1 VIGCPYRDRAPLVCL
16 QPLIPVS
23 VEQLPGHLD
32 ESGHSLPVADWEP
45 VRRQFARDGG
55 YRYMALGEDR
65 RLIAGGASVDAVRRW
80 LIDVTGLQ
88 WDGKEWARST
98 TPEDVREVTRR
109 VIYER
114 ATMRPV
120 GGVNLHAIDHRHR
133 TAELGIYV
141 GETDC
146 WGKGYGTEATMLVLD
161 YGFNALG
168 LHNIMLRVFSHNPRA
183 IRAYEKAGF
192 RVIGRRREAHRHGGE
207 VHDDIYMDCL
217 STEFA
222 SPVLR
227 QMPGPPGKGP

>member
-1 VIGCPYRDRAPLVCL
+1 MEPDGQQPAPIINIAGEKV
-16 QPLIPVS
+16 
-23 VEQLPGHLD
+23 
-32 ESGHSLPVADWEP
+32 
-45 VRRQFARDGG
+45 
-55 YRYMALGEDR
+55 ALGPLR
-65 RLIAGGASVDAVRRW
+65 RDLMPFYQKWFNDFR
-80 LIDVTGLQ
+80 VTGMMSHGCRPMT
-88 WDGKEWARST
+88 WEAEEAWYERASRS
-98 TPEDVREVTRR
+98 ENIVYF

-114 ATMRPV
+114 ATLRPI

-133 TAELGIYV
+133 TAGLGIYV

-217 STEFA
+217 ATEFR
-222 SPVLR
+222 SPVLGR
-227 QMPGPPGKGP
+227 MLEPPGEGP

>member
-1 VIGCPYRDRAPLVCL
+1 MEPDGQQPAPILNITGDKV
-16 QPLIPVS
+16 
-23 VEQLPGHLD
+23 
-32 ESGHSLPVADWEP
+32 
-45 VRRQFARDGG
+45 
-55 YRYMALGEDR
+55 ALGPLR
-65 RLIAGGASVDAVRRW
+65 RDLMPFYQKWFNDFR
-80 LIDVTGLQ
+80 VTGTMSHGCRPMT
-88 WDGKEWARST
+88 WEAEEAWYERASRS
-98 TPEDVREVTRR
+98 ENVVYF

-120 GGVNLHAIDHRHR
+120 GGVNLHGIDHRHR

-192 RVIGRRREAHRHGGE
+192 RVIGRRREAHRQGSE

-217 STEFA
+217 ATEFQSLA
-222 SPVLR
+222 LR
-227 QMPGPPGKGP
+227 RLPEPSSGEG